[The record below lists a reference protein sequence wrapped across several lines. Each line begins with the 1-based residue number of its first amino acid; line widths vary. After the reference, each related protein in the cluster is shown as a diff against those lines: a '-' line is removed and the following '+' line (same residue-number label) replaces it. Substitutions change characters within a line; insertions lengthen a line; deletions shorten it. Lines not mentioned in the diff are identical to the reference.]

1 MDRARK
7 LYYYKN
13 VVKKYLRDQLILI
26 EDSKSDMERSF
37 YIDRY
42 EVQLRNYARALNVKE
57 KHLDAN
63 SKQEQQ

>member
-13 VVKKYLRDQLILI
+13 VVKRYLRDQLILI

-42 EVQLRNYARALNVKE
+42 DVQLRDFARALNVNE
-57 KHLDAN
+57 KHLDAII
-63 SKQEQQ
+63 KKEQQ